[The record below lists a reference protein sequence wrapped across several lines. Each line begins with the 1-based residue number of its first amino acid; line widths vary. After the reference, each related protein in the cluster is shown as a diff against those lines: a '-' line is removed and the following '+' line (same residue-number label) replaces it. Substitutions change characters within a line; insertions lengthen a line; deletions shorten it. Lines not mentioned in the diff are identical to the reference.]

1 MAVERRMV
9 ESLRTLS
16 KDSVV
21 DYQNRIRH
29 EWVLDHPGQIIILT
43 SQIEWCKGTEIA
55 LDGHVVSSSASPLLG
70 VHMSTKTPGFLQ
82 LGERPPNCS
91 LCYDFRTTRQVP
103 GKSVDGIKTWYVQ
116 TCEYLVHM
124 INLVRGELTK
134 LQRGAMVALITID
147 VHNRDIIEYLI
158 EDGTDNKFDFNWQ
171 MRIRYYW
178 DDSLFAPLGDCKI
191 RQV

>member
-1 MAVERRMV
+1 
-9 ESLRTLS
+9 
-16 KDSVV
+16 
-21 DYQNRIRH
+21 
-29 EWVLDHPGQIIILT
+29 
-43 SQIEWCKGTEIA
+43 
-55 LDGHVVSSSASPLLG
+55 
-70 VHMSTKTPGFLQ
+70 
-82 LGERPPNCS
+82 
-91 LCYDFRTTRQVP
+91 
-103 GKSVDGIKTWYVQ
+103 
-116 TCEYLVHM
+116 M

-191 RQV
+191 RQVWFIRRFLPKTTTVALYLFVK